1 MGKFPK
7 LRSTQHPE
15 KYLLGADRIV
25 AYLLGVFGGQPV
37 SAEEM
42 GTLLLIIAEE
52 QGKGDRM
59 DRTQILTIHALYS
72 WLIHNQ
78 PMYIIDEDLAWAL
91 INTRPPITEFDL
103 LPKVPVS
110 GMYVVIPPCFSI
122 YNTQSGEHKIEGFY
136 LTENLVLCHA
146 DPARRREN
154 VKREDV
160 LDLDDYVQEAGITVV
175 AVGEDKQAAYASK
188 NKLAPQDDALF
199 SFHLLPGEP
208 LKLENVTQE
217 QLGYQE
223 LVYMVTNLLYLLQ
236 RTKGQIT
243 EIREDFVPSLRGD
256 DRKSRREREREN
268 AKGRSVLAHTI
279 LRLSEKAKASQK
291 TSGAKNGAEKDI
303 ARHIV
308 AGHIHSY
315 WVSNPEDQP
324 VLAVKGEEGKQLHL
338 IHKWLLPYWR
348 GSGEQ
353 TAGKTVVVKR

>member
-1 MGKFPK
+1 MGKSPK

-15 KYLLGADRIV
+15 KYLLGADRV
-25 AYLLGVFGGQPV
+25 AAYLLGVFGGRPV
-37 SAEEM
+37 SAEEV
-42 GTLLLIIAEE
+42 GTILISIAEA
-52 QGKGDRM
+52 QGMGDRM
-59 DRTQILTIHALYS
+59 DHTQILTIHALYS

-78 PMYIIDEDLAWAL
+78 PMYILDEDLAWAL
-91 INTRPPITEFDL
+91 INTRPPMTDFDL

-122 YNTQSGEHKIEGFY
+122 YNNQSGEHKIEGFY
-136 LTENLVLCHA
+136 LTENLVRCYA
-146 DPARRREN
+146 DPARRREK
-154 VKREDV
+154 VEREDV
-160 LDLDDYVQEAGITVV
+160 LDLNDYIQEPAITVV
-175 AVGEDKQAAYASK
+175 AVGEDKQAEYASK
-188 NKLAPQDDALF
+188 NNLAPQDDALF
-199 SFHLLPGEP
+199 TFHLLPGEP

-217 QLGYQE
+217 QLGHQE

-291 TSGAKNGAEKDI
+291 ASSSGGEKDM

-353 TAGKTVVVKR
+353 TAGKTVVVKK